1 MEQENGK
8 EKYKS
13 YDGNRVPEPDSKD
26 SKGSGNAGKAES
38 GGRGTCTEEVYTSSS
53 KSPATQ
59 TSDAVC
65 TATTNPEGLAGTRAN
80 AERIYGSAGKHP
92 RQE

>member
-59 TSDAVC
+59 TSGAVC
-65 TATTNPEGLAGTRAN
+65 PATTAPERFAGLRTIT
-80 AERIYGSAGKHP
+80 ERIYGSAS
-92 RQE
+92 

>member
-38 GGRGTCTEEVYTSSS
+38 GGRGGFAEEGIT
-53 KSPATQ
+53 PPQ
-59 TSDAVC
+59 
-65 TATTNPEGLAGTRAN
+65 
-80 AERIYGSAGKHP
+80 
-92 RQE
+92 